1 MQVAMERISTIKQ
14 LISAWPRRQAL
25 ADDLGVNL
33 ARVHKWAQSGSIP
46 AEFQLR
52 VIDAAT
58 ARGIAITAEEM
69 LRFHMKAENSV
80 GCDAREKRGV
90 A

>member
-1 MQVAMERISTIKQ
+1 MEKISTIKQ

-25 ADDLGVNL
+25 ADDLGVSL

-52 VIDAAT
+52 VIDAAV
-58 ARGIAITAEEM
+58 ARGITITAEEM
-69 LRFHMKAENSV
+69 LRFHMKADSAAMD
-80 GCDAREKRGV
+80 CAIAKRG
-90 A
+90 AA